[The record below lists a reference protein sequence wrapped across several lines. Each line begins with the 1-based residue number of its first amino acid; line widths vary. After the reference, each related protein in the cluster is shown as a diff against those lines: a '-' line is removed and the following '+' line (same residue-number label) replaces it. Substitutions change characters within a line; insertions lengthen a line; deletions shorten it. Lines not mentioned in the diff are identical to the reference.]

1 MRNASAHTSL
11 VKRILK
17 MFIGILII
25 LVVILAGLYFFS
37 DKENKILDEKER
49 DRLGGSYI
57 ALSDG
62 ITHYKLS
69 GKVGNHLVVLI
80 HGGTVPMW
88 TWDIQTKALTDA
100 GFRVLV
106 YDKYGR
112 GYSDRPDIVYSQEL
126 YKRQLLE
133 LLDKLKLNEQ
143 FDLVGLSLGGGTAV
157 SFTAQYPER
166 VRKLV
171 LISPVIKNYHVPSI
185 LKIPI
190 IGEFITRLFGI
201 KKISERFASLFE
213 GNQEANKYVMLFEEQ
228 TTYKG
233 FQRSL
238 LSMLKNDAL
247 GDYTESYERLGKQ
260 DREVLLIWGTDDNEI
275 KKEMITEIR
284 NSIPNLKFEA
294 VVGVGHGIVF
304 QRPDV
309 IDSLL
314 IDFLR

>member
-1 MRNASAHTSL
+1 M
-11 VKRILK
+11 RILR
-17 MFIGILII
+17 MFIVIFIILI
-25 LVVILAGLYFFS
+25 VILAGLYIFS
-37 DKENKILDEKER
+37 GKENKLLDEKER
-49 DRLGGSYI
+49 DKLSGSYI

-62 ITHYKLS
+62 VTHYKS
-69 GKVGNHLVVLI
+69 TGPIGNQLVVLV

-88 TWDIQTKALTDA
+88 TWDNQIKALTDA

-112 GYSDRPDIVYSQEL
+112 GYSDRPNVVYNQEL

-133 LLDKLKLNEQ
+133 LVDKLKLNEQ

-157 SFTAQYPER
+157 SFAAQYPER

-171 LISPVIKNYHVPSI
+171 LISPVIKNYHVPGI
-185 LKIPI
+185 IKIPM
-190 IGEFITRLFGI
+190 IGEFVTRLFGI

-213 GNQEANKYVMLFEEQ
+213 GNLEANKYVMLFEEQ

-238 LSMLKNDAL
+238 LSMLRNDAL
-247 GDYTESYERLGKQ
+247 GDYSIWYEKLGKQ
-260 DREVLLIWGTDDNEI
+260 DREILLIWGADDNEI
-275 KKEMITEIR
+275 KKEMIMEIR
-284 NSIPNLKFEA
+284 NYLPGLKFEA
-294 VVGVGHGIVF
+294 VGGVGHGIVF

-309 IDSLL
+309 INSLL
-314 IDFLR
+314 IDFLK